1 METFE
6 PSTGQLSLPLTSS
19 VGDSPASPSVSPGN
33 VKGPTM
39 IEICGQSSAVR
50 WQPSSPVG
58 CLVKM
63 CLAQSRTLNPSCSL
77 TWKPLGTKP
86 PYWGFRLAPSG
97 RRTDGNGSGLWLGT
111 PTAGTGTKGRSKKWR
126 EGKTPNPQE
135 FVQMFPSPS
144 AQEAGEGPLLER
156 LVTKDG
162 QPAKR
167 GERAYNPKTG
177 KHVQITLNRAVKM
190 WPTMTSCEWKG
201 RGPNS
206 KQQGLTNAIG
216 CTGGQLN
223 PMWVEWLMGY
233 PIGWTDLEG

>member
-1 METFE
+1 METLE
-6 PSTGQLSLPLTSS
+6 TLTGRKSNQLTLFAEDFPANPL
-19 VGDSPASPSVSPGN
+19 VSPGN
-33 VKGPTM
+33 VKGRTM
-39 IEICGQSSAVR
+39 LEICGRSTDVV
-50 WQPSSPVG
+50 WKPLSPVG

-97 RRTDGNGSGLWLGT
+97 HRIGGNGSGLWGT
-111 PTAGTGTKGRSKKWR
+111 PRAHKGAG
-126 EGKTPNPQE
+126 
-135 FVQMFPSPS
+135 F
-144 AQEAGEGPLLER
+144 
-156 LVTKDG
+156 
-162 QPAKR
+162 
-167 GERAYNPKTG
+167 G
-177 KHVQITLNRAVKM
+177 KHRGNNKSRLEDQVHDPAM